1 MKSKKVNELISPI
14 VKKKYVYFL
23 IHILLPILLGGFIY
37 ILLRSSSLLMFQ
49 WFESIGILEIVLSFR
64 NISIGLKTS
73 VPSWFYYSLPDGLW
87 VYSFTTAIL
96 LFGNDFKN
104 IKLITPDLNLG
115 YGKANN
121 LGVNKSKTTYILIV
135 NPDILLN
142 EQLINTLYSEFLNYN
157 DDIGV
162 IGPSLYDS
170 NIKYRFS
177 LSFGEISF
185 KFA

>member
-1 MKSKKVNELISPI
+1 VNELISPI

-104 IKLITPDLNLG
+104 IKYWLFIPLVLGPLVEISQFFKLFPGTFDLTDLFFTSI
-115 YGKANN
+115 AF
-121 LGVNKSKTTYILIV
+121 TTSILIF
-135 NPDILLN
+135 NYKNRNN
-142 EQLINTLYSEFLNYN
+142 EKQTL
-157 DDIGV
+157 
-162 IGPSLYDS
+162 
-170 NIKYRFS
+170 
-177 LSFGEISF
+177 
-185 KFA
+185 